1 MQFSVFS
8 GLLRLLRNL
17 HRHRNLQRPKGATR
31 KRNTEIQ
38 AKGAT
43 RKRNAEIQAKRLNLQ
58 RPPKGATRKR
68 NAEIQVKR
76 NLLKTIAAIKN
87 GNGNAIKTGRTTAA
101 AKGKNPVRRTAR
113 LSENARRKRR
123 RRNLKKLRRPKS
135 QRSPKSGRY
144 LTNEL
149 ILT

>member
-1 MQFSVFS
+1 MMKGELFE

-17 HRHRNLQRPKGATR
+17 HRHRNLQRP
-31 KRNTEIQ
+31 
-38 AKGAT
+38 KGAT

-101 AKGKNPVRRTAR
+101 AKGKRNKDRKDDSS
-113 LSENARRKRR
+113 SE
-123 RRNLKKLRRPKS
+123 
-135 QRSPKSGRY
+135 
-144 LTNEL
+144 
-149 ILT
+149 